1 MGKFTDKGG
10 NSHPILNDEQILELC
25 QMAIV
30 EDESRFE
37 GYAGEFLTYY
47 AMKNAPKDISD
58 AELHNRV
65 TMLMAEGI
73 GNSLVRKGLL
83 HYSFGPDG
91 DFGLSDDFDGD
102 IEM

>member
-1 MGKFTDKGG
+1 M
-10 NSHPILNDEQILELC
+10 HPVLNDEQILELC
-25 QMAIV
+25 QIAIV

-47 AMKNAPKDISD
+47 VMKNAPADISD
-58 AELHNRV
+58 VDLYNKV

-73 GNSLVRKGLL
+73 GNSLVKKGFLN
-83 HYSFGPDG
+83 YGFGPDG
-91 DFGLSDDFDGD
+91 GLELVDDYDGD

>member
-1 MGKFTDKGG
+1 M
-10 NSHPILNDEQILELC
+10 HPVLNDEQILELC
-25 QMAIV
+25 QIAIV

-47 AMKNAPKDISD
+47 VMKNAPADISD
-58 AELHNRV
+58 VDLYNKV

-73 GNSLVRKGLL
+73 GNSLVKKGFLN
-83 HYSFGPDG
+83 YGFGPDG
-91 DFGLSDDFDGD
+91 GLELVDDYDGG

>member
-1 MGKFTDKGG
+1 MH
-10 NSHPILNDEQILELC
+10 HPVLNDEQILELC

-47 AMKNAPKDISD
+47 AMKNAPEGISD
-58 AELHNRV
+58 AELYNKV

-73 GNSLVRKGLL
+73 GNSLVKKGLL
-83 HYSFGPDG
+83 QYSPESDN
-91 DFGLSDDFDGD
+91 GLELIDDYDSD

>member
-1 MGKFTDKGG
+1 M
-10 NSHPILNDEQILELC
+10 HQVLNDEQILELC

-47 AMKNAPKDISD
+47 AMKNAPADISNED
-58 AELHNRV
+58 LSKKVAD
-65 TMLMAEGI
+65 LMAEGI
-73 GNSLVRKGLL
+73 GHSLVRKGLL
-83 HYSFGPDG
+83 HYGFGPDG
-91 DFGLSDDFDGD
+91 GLELADGYDGD

>member
-1 MGKFTDKGG
+1 M
-10 NSHPILNDEQILELC
+10 HPILNDEQILELC

-47 AMKNAPKDISD
+47 AMKNAPADISNED
-58 AELHNRV
+58 LSKKVAE
-65 TMLMAEGI
+65 LMAEGV
-73 GNSLVRKGLL
+73 GHSLVRKGLL
-83 HYSFGPDG
+83 HYS
-91 DFGLSDDFDGD
+91 LESDNGFELVDDYDGD